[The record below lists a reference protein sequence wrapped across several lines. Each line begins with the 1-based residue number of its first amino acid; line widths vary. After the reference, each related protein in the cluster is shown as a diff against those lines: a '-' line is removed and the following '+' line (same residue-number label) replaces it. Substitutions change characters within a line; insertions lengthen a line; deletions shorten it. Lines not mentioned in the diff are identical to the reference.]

1 MKKLFVVAMAFA
13 AFVSCS
19 KEEGVSIIESSKK
32 AVEISISN
40 YKVDSRAIDNPAD
53 NEVKG
58 DGQTGTIEEQAA
70 DNYVAAEADQLVVL
84 FANQANTVEQA
95 YALAEYAENNTAA
108 GTYRFHDI
116 NESVTQVAI
125 VRKATATKA
134 EDGTWTYSYDTTAA
148 NYVGDDLA
156 DYRAAAIIEYADNR
170 GVDGMDLFAVSEE
183 FTNKGTCD
191 VTDPNDHKTTYTY
204 TLFGA
209 VVDVKPML
217 ARVEVTRVACDGSN
231 SASIDEETGE
241 ETTPNALGATTLA
254 AFNGELISGGYDE
267 LKLGTLK
274 FGEDEDYVYDFGGF
288 VLKGIYEKG
297 EGEREATHYEP
308 GQGKAIAWN
317 IATETAFPLT
327 TANAMSIDMEA
338 SAYDYKVVNTKKN
351 LTIGFDNVET
361 KKFEPGKI
369 YRLAINFGENNL
381 DASNEAICVEVE
393 VKVAEWVVVPVTPV
407 FGAN

>member
-1 MKKLFVVAMAFA
+1 
-13 AFVSCS
+13 
-19 KEEGVSIIESSKK
+19 
-32 AVEISISN
+32 
-40 YKVDSRAIDNPAD
+40 
-53 NEVKG
+53 
-58 DGQTGTIEEQAA
+58 
-70 DNYVAAEADQLVVL
+70 
-84 FANQANTVEQA
+84 
-95 YALAEYAENNTAA
+95 
-108 GTYRFHDI
+108 
-116 NESVTQVAI
+116 
-125 VRKATATKA
+125 
-134 EDGTWTYSYDTTAA
+134 
-148 NYVGDDLA
+148 
-156 DYRAAAIIEYADNR
+156 
-170 GVDGMDLFAVSEE
+170 
-183 FTNKGTCD
+183 
-191 VTDPNDHKTTYTY
+191 
-204 TLFGA
+204 
-209 VVDVKPML
+209 ML

-241 ETTPNALGATTLA
+241 ETTPHALGATTLA
-254 AFNGELISGGYDE
+254 AFNGELISGGYDV

-288 VLKGIYEKG
+288 ELKGIYEEG
-297 EGEREATHYEP
+297 VGEREATHFEP

-338 SAYDYKVVNTKKN
+338 SAYDYKVVNTDKN